1 MIDKFVPVVSYRTN
15 LLLLFYSSKSTKKKN
30 FSSSFDIS
38 SLYIKIHSIFRSII
52 CIIIRSFSKRPI
64 SLSFKKKSQFS
75 INSIKAKK
83 PDTSTQQRT
92 YWIKVTRA
100 SSSTIDPSKATR
112 ERLITTLFILRMP
125 SLCLGAALRPP
136 SSAMDGILRLIDES
150 VCPSIRGSVRVERW
164 KLIKRPSGRPA
175 TTRPGYSSL
184 FVIKTVLTSIEK
196 SDFCLAEN
204 RYGV

>member
-1 MIDKFVPVVSYRTN
+1 MEQIFVPSTF
-15 LLLLFYSSKSTKKKN
+15 LFLQIYQKKKFLFILWYLFPLYKN
-30 FSSSFDIS
+30 PFNLPFHHLYNPFLNVLFH
-38 SLYIKIHSIFRSII
+38 SL
-52 CIIIRSFSKRPI
+52 
-64 SLSFKKKSQFS
+64 LKKSQFS

>member
-15 LLLLFYSSKSTKKKN
+15 LRPFYFSVPPNLPKTSPKKKN

-136 SSAMDGILRLIDES
+136 SSAMAFS
-150 VCPSIRGSVRVERW
+150 VWSM
-164 KLIKRPSGRPA
+164 
-175 TTRPGYSSL
+175 SL
-184 FVIKTVLTSIEK
+184 FARASAAP
-196 SDFCLAEN
+196 FAWNGEN
-204 RYGV
+204 